1 MARHTLISDT
11 HPLPGRAPARAGRAG
26 AAFVQAIEGLWNHGD
41 LFSGAAISFYALFSL
56 LPLVILFA
64 LFINVAFPHAHADR
78 ILSRLLGG
86 AQHPDIL
93 VLTVQDAYVHRGS
106 LGWLGSLTLILAAT
120 GVFGAIQVALDRVF
134 ECHGRFLPARLAV
147 GVLMMVGSL
156 VIFLGVMVSTVLTL
170 RVIRETGLAPLL
182 GIPVDP
188 RHGGGRA
195 VLTVFPAV
203 AQFGIFWVGYRFLP
217 NVPVRWR
224 EAWPGAVIAAVLW
237 QITSYCLGLYI
248 GRVAD
253 YTTLYHSLSVIVAL
267 LAWIYALACTFL
279 FGAEF
284 VAAYAPRRPIPR
296 RLRTGGIPIP
306 GEGDPVRR

>member
-1 MARHTLISDT
+1 MARHTLVSDT
-11 HPLPGRAPARAGRAG
+11 HPRPAAAPASAGRPG
-26 AAFVQAIEGLWNHGD
+26 LAFVRAVAGLWNHGD

-64 LFINVAFPHAHADR
+64 LFINLAFPHLHADR
-78 ILSRLLGG
+78 IISRLLGG
-86 AQHPDIL
+86 AQHPDVL
-93 VLTVQDAYVHRGS
+93 VLTVQDAYTHRSS
-106 LGWLGSLTLILAAT
+106 LGWLGSLTLIVAAT
-120 GVFGAIQVALDRVF
+120 GVFGAIQIALDKVF
-134 ECHGRFLPARLAV
+134 ECHGRFLPTRLAV

-156 VIFLGVMVSTVLTL
+156 LIFLGVMVLTVLTL
-170 RVIRETGLAPLL
+170 RLIRESGLAAIL
-182 GIPVDP
+182 GIPDP
-188 RHGGGRA
+188 RHGGGRV

-224 EAWPGAVIAAVLW
+224 EAWPGAAIATVVW
-237 QITSYCLGLYI
+237 QITSYLLGLYI

-279 FGAEF
+279 FGAEY
-284 VAAYAPRRPIPR
+284 VAAYAPRRPVPR
-296 RLRTGGIPIP
+296 RMRTAGIPIP
-306 GEGDPVRR
+306 GEGDAGPR